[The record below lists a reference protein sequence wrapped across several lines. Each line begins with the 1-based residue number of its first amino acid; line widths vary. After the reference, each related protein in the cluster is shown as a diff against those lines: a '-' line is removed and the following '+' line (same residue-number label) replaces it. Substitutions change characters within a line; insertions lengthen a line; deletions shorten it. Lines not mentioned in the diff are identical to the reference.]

1 MFVEILGKNIAIGA
15 KDLIILSID
24 AKELIIFGE
33 EMELFFNAIIVGSRY
48 RWEIFQ
54 AQNRVDCKVIAAIIP
69 DRINSFISN
78 NESKSNF
85 LI

>member
-48 RWEIFQ
+48 R
-54 AQNRVDCKVIAAIIP
+54 
-69 DRINSFISN
+69 
-78 NESKSNF
+78 
-85 LI
+85 